1 MYFLGHYLM
10 KSIRVSFLGFGHKM
24 DQEIDPAVDQC
35 VEYRL
40 ASDYMCTTL
49 TTAAMWTTIQLRF
62 AMFVWPYTQADD
74 KWSTETLF
82 VSSDKIHKSHIK
94 CL

>member
-1 MYFLGHYLM
+1 
-10 KSIRVSFLGFGHKM
+10 M
-24 DQEIDPAVDQC
+24 DSAVDQF
-35 VEYRL
+35 VEFRL

-62 AMFVWPYTQADD
+62 AMFVCPYTQAD

-82 VSSDKIHKSHIK
+82 VSSDNP
-94 CL
+94 

>member
-1 MYFLGHYLM
+1 M

-62 AMFVWPYTQADD
+62 AMFVWPYTQAD

-82 VSSDKIHKSHIK
+82 CPQIIHKSHIK
-94 CL
+94 CLSEIRLK